1 MRQRG
6 VALLMMIVFL
16 PALAAGLAWL
26 ASGTQLMTR
35 FEGHNQADR
44 VAYSMGAQLAR
55 ELNEVAV
62 LNRKILASH
71 LMVGHLTT
79 YLSFTRYLKQVVD
92 GVSSIVPYANR
103 IVAGGTTLLVASAEF
118 QLKTGVGLALASQHQ
133 WAFDSAEILLKA
145 GTRSMQVAESMAPPW
160 SVQSVCIATL
170 CGRAALDALML
181 AANPVIE
188 ANPANYSRL
197 TMQAMSGL
205 PQANWHLSRNWQQ
218 NVLGILQA
226 RRVGS
231 TRSDLTG
238 RGFVANEA
246 LQARVR
252 LFFFGLGWRTI
263 ASGSA
268 STIADG
274 FVYRGLPWLIEWQG
288 PELAPLSVTLKHPEG
303 GTLKAE
309 SRVRFMGAGDADMW
323 RPVWRSELTGGV

>member
-44 VAYSMGAQLAR
+44 VAYSVGAQLAR

-181 AANPVIE
+181 AANPVME

>member
-6 VALLMMIVFL
+6 LALLMTLVFL

-44 VAYSMGAQLAR
+44 VAYSVGAQLAS
-55 ELNEVAV
+55 ELNELAV

-118 QLKTGVGLALASQHQ
+118 QLKTGIGLALASQHK
-133 WAFDSAEILLKA
+133 WAFDSTEILLKA

-160 SVQSVCIATL
+160 SVQSVCIAKL
-170 CGRAALDALML
+170 CGRSALDALML
-181 AANPVIE
+181 TATPVIE
-188 ANPANYSRL
+188 ESPANYTRL
-197 TMQAMSGL
+197 TMQALSGL
-205 PQANWHLSRNWQQ
+205 PQAAWHLSRQWQQ

-226 RRVGS
+226 RRRGG
-231 TRSDLTG
+231 TRTDFTG
-238 RGFVANEA
+238 RGFAADES
-246 LQARVR
+246 LQAQVK

-268 STIADG
+268 STVFDG
-274 FVYRGLPWLIEWQG
+274 FVYRGLPWLVEWQG
-288 PELAPLSVTLKHPEG
+288 PELAPLSVTLTHSEG
-303 GTLKAE
+303 GTLKAD
-309 SRVRFMGAGDADMW
+309 SRVRFIGAGDADMW